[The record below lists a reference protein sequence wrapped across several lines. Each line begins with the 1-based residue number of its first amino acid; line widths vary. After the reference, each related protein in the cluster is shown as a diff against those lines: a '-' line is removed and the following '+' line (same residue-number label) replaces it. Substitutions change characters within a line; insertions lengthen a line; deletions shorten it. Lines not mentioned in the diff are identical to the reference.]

1 MELLELR
8 KQFAYLYKVG
18 AKVPVL
24 VDVPTLRFLM
34 IDGEGDVGGTA
45 FRESM
50 DALFSLAH
58 PVKFA
63 AKRAV
68 DISYPVMPPEGIYWN
83 ADGGFDM
90 SETPPDRMA
99 WRLMVM
105 LPDPVGDDV
114 VEATRAKVA
123 AKKNPPRLSDV
134 RIQSFTEGPSVQ
146 IMHIGPYAEET
157 PTIERLAAFATEKG
171 YRFSG
176 AHHEIYYGDPKRVAP
191 AKLKTVLRYP
201 VRRLK

>member
-1 MELLELR
+1 MELLDLR
-8 KQFAYLYKVG
+8 KRYANLYKPG
-18 AKVPVL
+18 AKVPAL

-34 IDGEGDVGGTA
+34 IDGVGDVGGTA
-45 FRESM
+45 FQESM
-50 DALFSLAH
+50 GALFALAY

-63 AKRAV
+63 AKKAV
-68 DISYPVMPPEGIYWN
+68 GISYPVMPPEGVYWS
-83 ADGGFDM
+83 ADGGFDL
-90 SETPPDRMA
+90 SETPSESMA
-99 WRLMVM
+99 WRLMIM

-157 PTIERLAAFATEKG
+157 ATIERLAAFAAEKG
-171 YRFSG
+171 YEFSG

-191 AKLKTVLRYP
+191 EKLKTVVRYP